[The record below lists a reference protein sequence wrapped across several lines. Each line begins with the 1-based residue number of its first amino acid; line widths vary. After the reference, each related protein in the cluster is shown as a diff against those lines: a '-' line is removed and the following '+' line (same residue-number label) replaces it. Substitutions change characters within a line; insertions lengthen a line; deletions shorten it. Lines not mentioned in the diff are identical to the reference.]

1 MILLIMVS
9 YLKCSPYTEDES
21 AQSACYT
28 VVCQRYVMK
37 V

>member
-1 MILLIMVS
+1 MILLIMVG

-28 VVCQRYVMK
+28 VV
-37 V
+37 